1 MTWWRAGK
9 RISLRR
15 ACRRLTWQTRGVG
28 MDGSMRRALLRAAVF
43 LFALGLMPSGAAP
56 APQPQRVPFPQVAP
70 PLQSTVDLNLV
81 LAIDA
86 SGSVDDERFD
96 LQKRGYAQAFVSQR
110 VLDAI
115 RNGNYQS
122 IAVSMI
128 QWTGPTL
135 QVVMVPWTVVKD
147 RASAEIVA
155 AQITAAPR
163 RIFGGGTSLSGAI
176 DYSVQLLNAS
186 PYRGD
191 RKVIDISGDGSN
203 NLGRPVEQ
211 ARNEALQQ
219 GVRINGLPIL
229 ELERDLDQYFRESV
243 IGGPG
248 AFIIPVQ
255 NYNAFGEAIMRKL
268 VTEISQDQQPEAPQL
283 AAE

>member
-1 MTWWRAGK
+1 
-9 RISLRR
+9 
-15 ACRRLTWQTRGVG
+15 
-28 MDGSMRRALLRAAVF
+28 MRRALPRAAVF
-43 LFALGLMPSGAAP
+43 LFALGLAPSGAAP
-56 APQPQRVPFPQVAP
+56 APAPRP
-70 PLQSTVDLNLV
+70 PLASSPTPQMQSNVDLNLV

-96 LQKRGYAQAFVSQR
+96 LQKKGYAQAFVSQR

-115 RNGNYQS
+115 RNGNNQA

-147 RASAEIVA
+147 RPTAELVA
-155 AQITAAPR
+155 AAIVAAPR

-176 DYSVQLLNAS
+176 DFSAQLIASS
-186 PYRGD
+186 PYRGF

-211 ARNEALQQ
+211 ARDEALQQ
-219 GVRINGLPIL
+219 GIRINGLPIL
-229 ELERDLDQYFRESV
+229 ELERDLDQYFRENV

-268 VTEISQDQQPEAPQL
+268 VTEISQDQQPTPDPQF
-283 AAE
+283 AAK

>member
-1 MTWWRAGK
+1 
-9 RISLRR
+9 
-15 ACRRLTWQTRGVG
+15 
-28 MDGSMRRALLRAAVF
+28 MRRALARAAVF
-43 LFALGLMPSGAAP
+43 LFALGLAPSGAAP
-56 APQPQRVPFPQVAP
+56 APAPRP
-70 PLQSTVDLNLV
+70 PLASSPTPQMQSNVDLNLV

-86 SGSVDDERFD
+86 SGSVDDDRFD
-96 LQKRGYAQAFVSQR
+96 LQKKGYAQAFTSQR

-115 RNGNYQS
+115 RNGNNQA
-122 IAVSMI
+122 IAVSMV

-147 RASAEIVA
+147 RPTAELVA
-155 AQITAAPR
+155 AAIVAAPR

-176 DYSVQLLNAS
+176 DFSAQLIASS
-186 PYRGD
+186 PYRGF

-211 ARNEALQQ
+211 ARDEALQQ
-219 GVRINGLPIL
+219 GIRINGLPIL
-229 ELERDLDQYFRESV
+229 ELERDLDQYFRENV

-255 NYNAFGEAIMRKL
+255 NYTAFGEAIMRKL
-268 VTEISQDQQPEAPQL
+268 VTEISQDQQPTPDPQF
-283 AAE
+283 AAK

>member
-1 MTWWRAGK
+1 
-9 RISLRR
+9 
-15 ACRRLTWQTRGVG
+15 
-28 MDGSMRRALLRAAVF
+28 MRPALLRAVAF
-43 LFALGLMPSGAAP
+43 FFALGLAHSAAAP
-56 APQPQRVPFPQVAP
+56 ALAP
-70 PLQSTVDLNLV
+70 PAVPQMQSTVDLNLV
-81 LAIDA
+81 LAVDA

-96 LQKRGYAQAFVSQR
+96 LQKQGYAQAFVSQR

-115 RNGNYQS
+115 RNGNYQAV
-122 IAVSMI
+122 AVSMV

-147 RASAEIVA
+147 RASAETVA
-155 AQITAAPR
+155 AAITSARR

-186 PYRGD
+186 PYRGI

-211 ARNEALQQ
+211 ARNEAVAQ
-219 GVRINGLPIL
+219 GIRINGLPIL
-229 ELERDLDQYFRESV
+229 ELERDLDQYFRENV

-255 NYNAFGEAIMRKL
+255 NFNAFGEAIMRKL
-268 VTEISQDQQPEAPQL
+268 VTEISQDQPPKAEPQL
-283 AAE
+283 AEK